1 MLLRQIC
8 QAFSFKK
15 SILKVTTA
23 IGLGLA
29 ATNTIPTL
37 ASSVNEM
44 PLERAS
50 QSQSPLANGTYL
62 YGQSTQAEQIGQ
74 EYIVFKVQQGRVIGA
89 VYMPRSEF
97 NCFSGAI
104 ESNQMKLSIVD
115 PNDGAVY
122 PYEIALESVS
132 PVASSRQLPRVVGL
146 EGYHQ
151 ISQLSAND
159 RRILNVCLKQ

>member
-1 MLLRQIC
+1 MLLRQK
-8 QAFSFKK
+8 F
-15 SILKVTTA
+15 ILKIAAA

-29 ATNTIPTL
+29 ATITLPTL
-37 ASSVNEM
+37 ASSVD
-44 PLERAS
+44 RIQFAQAS
-50 QSQSPLANGTYL
+50 QLQSPLVDGTYL

-104 ESNQMKLSIVD
+104 KSNQLKLSIVD
-115 PNDGAVY
+115 PYDGTVY
-122 PYEIALESVS
+122 PHEIALEIA
-132 PVASSRQLPRVVGL
+132 PVASSGQLPHEVGL

-151 ISQLSAND
+151 ISQLSDND
-159 RRILNVCLKQ
+159 RRILNICLKQ

>member
-1 MLLRQIC
+1 MQLRQ
-8 QAFSFKK
+8 KL
-15 SILKVTTA
+15 ILKVATA

-29 ATNTIPTL
+29 ATTALPTL
-37 ASSVNEM
+37 ASSVDEM
-44 PLERAS
+44 QHAQAS
-50 QSQSPLANGTYL
+50 QSTPLADGTYL

-74 EYIVFKVQQGRVIGA
+74 EYIVFKVQQGRVSGA

-115 PNDGAVY
+115 PYDGTVY
-122 PYEIALESVS
+122 PHEIALETVS
-132 PVASSRQLPRVVGL
+132 PVASSGQLPREVGL

-151 ISQLSAND
+151 ISQLSDND

>member
-1 MLLRQIC
+1 MLIKQKLL
-8 QAFSFKK
+8 S
-15 SILKVTTA
+15 KVATA

-29 ATNTIPTL
+29 AIITLPTL
-37 ASSVNEM
+37 AASVDRIQ
-44 PLERAS
+44 LAQAS
-50 QSQSPLANGTYL
+50 QSRSPLADGTYL

-104 ESNQMKLSIVD
+104 KSNRIKLSIVD
-115 PNDGAVY
+115 PYDGTVY
-122 PYEIALESVS
+122 PHEIVFESIA
-132 PVASSRQLPRVVGL
+132 PVASSGQVSREVGL

-151 ISQLSAND
+151 ISQLSDND
-159 RRILNVCLKQ
+159 RRILNVCLQQ